1 MATVV
6 KIKNE
11 ESILNILFEEKSI
24 VEPSLRRL
32 LDMKNDISVNDLFE
46 TNICQILSEKI
57 QRKYDAKSNEG
68 KICRRLLLHFQSL
81 CRKDP
86 GFTESEI
93 SLMFLMI
100 LMLVLPI
107 LHLHQFGPKG
117 KKPKKSVIFEVSSNS
132 DVCPSRLVFEVP
144 VSVPMEDCSIDM
156 DLSIFSLVP
165 TPTPPP
171 QENLEITPP
180 PPYTPT
186 PPSKRRRPAAAS
198 SIYLEI
204 TPPSPC
210 TPDTSTQKTT
220 TCCCLSCTPSYQERK
235 RKTTR
240 KGKAEGE
247 LMDFLCE

>member
-1 MATVV
+1 MGQYLWKWWMIILNAH
-6 KIKNE
+6 
-11 ESILNILFEEKSI
+11 SILMVTTITGTQTLSVTTIAGEIRFFQH
-24 VEPSLRRL
+24 L
-32 LDMKNDISVNDLFE
+32 LEL
-46 TNICQILSEKI
+46 
-57 QRKYDAKSNEG
+57 
-68 KICRRLLLHFQSL
+68 
-81 CRKDP
+81 
-86 GFTESEI
+86 I
-93 SLMFLMI
+93 SLSCCFQINIKIIPSTYNLFI
-100 LMLVLPI
+100 RKFFQIWLNSWIIYKVV
-107 LHLHQFGPKG
+107 
-117 KKPKKSVIFEVSSNS
+117 VIM
-132 DVCPSRLVFEVP
+132 DL
-144 VSVPMEDCSIDM
+144 
-156 DLSIFSLVP
+156 DLSIFSIVP

-240 KGKAEGE
+240 KGKAKGE
-247 LMDFLCE
+247 LMDFLCEWIKISSNSIKI